1 MTRMVFHPL
10 ILSSGIQKFHT
21 TALQKYNKFVNISV
35 YENVV
40 FVILDSISIKM
51 SSNFFHKGLI
61 HWAKFIHS
69 SKLSLLLRWDVKNS
83 KVLSMAYSV
92 CVSSTA
98 FHFRHQEHT
107 PRIKHPYPFDPLW
120 NVRTVQSS
128 NIKHAN
134 TVKKFYPYLATSIPF

>member
-1 MTRMVFHPL
+1 MHSSTAVLFLNHFWCKWYQRIPILKTNKNLQMTRMVFHPL

-21 TALQKYNKFVNISV
+21 KALQKYNKLVNTFV

-40 FVILDSISIKM
+40 FVVILDSIAIKM
-51 SSNFFHKGLI
+51 SSNFFYKGLI

-69 SKLSLLLRWDVKNS
+69 SKLTLLLRRGVKNT
-83 KVLSMAYSV
+83 KVLSMAYSI

-107 PRIKHPYPFDPLW
+107 LHIKHP
-120 NVRTVQSS
+120 
-128 NIKHAN
+128 
-134 TVKKFYPYLATSIPF
+134 